1 VRRRVAAPAGNHASV
16 RPVARFFLLLA
27 GLVVAVLLFF
37 PDEVETA
44 LMYAKQMIEQ
54 LAVGA
59 AGYYGAR

>member
-1 VRRRVAAPAGNHASV
+1 
-16 RPVARFFLLLA
+16 VARFFLLLA

>member
-1 VRRRVAAPAGNHASV
+1 M
-16 RPVARFFLLLA
+16 ARFFLLLA
-27 GLVVAVLLFF
+27 GLVVGVLLFF

-54 LAVGA
+54 LAIGA